1 MLALLWV
8 APVLGQDA
16 HEDAAFED
24 SVWTALESRI
34 NALDVAEVQA
44 SPLNPSRPKMKP
56 SAVLQAT
63 ALDQI
68 PATSRIEALTA
79 LPGVDMVSNG
89 AGTLRPVIRG
99 LSGLR
104 VATLFNGA
112 RIESQAWGEYHGIY
126 LPEEGVQAV
135 EVIRGPA
142 TLAYGSDAYG
152 GVLNFIPKAPSAEQ
166 GRENRIGLS
175 GFSATDGWQ
184 VTAATEK
191 RSKTTFH
198 SFRGGF
204 KEQGDYRL
212 PDGDQV
218 QNSAYQQ
225 FFGQGSFGYIR
236 PWGVIEGAYSSAYNT
251 AGLIGYDGYQQ
262 TGDHLITTSTRFSL
276 GDWQVT
282 PRISYQLNH
291 RKEFDRIQEDQPGE
305 GELELLA
312 LDISLRTLR
321 WETILHRE
329 QSGGWST
336 TFGVQGFQA
345 NSQFDDD
352 GTVELLFT
360 PLIPTSSAAE
370 NSAFAVFDRA
380 IGQGGVQFSGR
391 SDYRITT
398 EDAPRTDWLNS
409 LAAGAHW
416 DLSEATTLW
425 MSVARNERAPGLA
438 ELYSQGVHY
447 CAYRFESGNRAL
459 QKEQSFN
466 VESSLEWKPEWGR
479 LEVAL
484 YQNTIANYVYIRPS
498 GQEVDG
504 WQVYTWEATDA
515 QFNGGE
521 ASLQVRPADW
531 KHLHADAAF
540 SLVDARDRNGEAL
553 PLIPPATFR
562 STVGWANG
570 RAGRLNGLFANVV
583 WSHNRDASLLHLAAG
598 GELSDVLAVNLS
610 VQNLLNTEFIPTMSM
625 LRELNIAEPGRNV
638 RVQLVWKF

>member
-1 MLALLWV
+1 MLALLWA

-34 NALDVAEVQA
+34 NALDVAEIQA

-79 LPGVDMVSNG
+79 MPGVDMVSNG

-152 GVLNFIPKAPSAEQ
+152 GVLNFIPKAPAGEQ

-212 PDGDQV
+212 PNGDHV

-225 FFGQGSFGYIR
+225 FLGQQQFHHLSNLDMMSNF
-236 PWGVIEGAYSSAYNT
+236 VIVV
-251 AGLIGYDGYQQ
+251 IK
-262 TGDHLITTSTRFSL
+262 I
-276 GDWQVT
+276 
-282 PRISYQLNH
+282 
-291 RKEFDRIQEDQPGE
+291 
-305 GELELLA
+305 
-312 LDISLRTLR
+312 LD
-321 WETILHRE
+321 
-329 QSGGWST
+329 
-336 TFGVQGFQA
+336 
-345 NSQFDDD
+345 
-352 GTVELLFT
+352 
-360 PLIPTSSAAE
+360 
-370 NSAFAVFDRA
+370 
-380 IGQGGVQFSGR
+380 
-391 SDYRITT
+391 
-398 EDAPRTDWLNS
+398 
-409 LAAGAHW
+409 
-416 DLSEATTLW
+416 
-425 MSVARNERAPGLA
+425 
-438 ELYSQGVHY
+438 
-447 CAYRFESGNRAL
+447 
-459 QKEQSFN
+459 
-466 VESSLEWKPEWGR
+466 
-479 LEVAL
+479 
-484 YQNTIANYVYIRPS
+484 
-498 GQEVDG
+498 
-504 WQVYTWEATDA
+504 
-515 QFNGGE
+515 
-521 ASLQVRPADW
+521 
-531 KHLHADAAF
+531 
-540 SLVDARDRNGEAL
+540 
-553 PLIPPATFR
+553 
-562 STVGWANG
+562 
-570 RAGRLNGLFANVV
+570 
-583 WSHNRDASLLHLAAG
+583 
-598 GELSDVLAVNLS
+598 
-610 VQNLLNTEFIPTMSM
+610 
-625 LRELNIAEPGRNV
+625 
-638 RVQLVWKF
+638 